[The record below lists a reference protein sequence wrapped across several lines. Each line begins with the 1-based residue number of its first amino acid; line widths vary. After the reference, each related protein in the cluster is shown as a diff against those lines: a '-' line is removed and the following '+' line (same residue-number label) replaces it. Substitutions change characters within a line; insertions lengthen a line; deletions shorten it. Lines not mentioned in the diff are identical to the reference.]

1 MVLERVSDH
10 KCSYV
15 TSDMEPGDLLRTKHS
30 QWSMDSAN
38 LLGSCA
44 QYLFTVTLQI
54 LTLDVFILDTAYHYE
69 IKFGTA
75 SGWFENMRI

>member
-1 MVLERVSDH
+1 
-10 KCSYV
+10 
-15 TSDMEPGDLLRTKHS
+15 
-30 QWSMDSAN
+30 MDSAN

-54 LTLDVFILDTAYHYE
+54 LTLDVFILDTVYHYYE